1 MEEAYLQIAG
11 IVRESIV
18 DGPGIR
24 FTVFCQGC
32 PHHCPGCH
40 NPQTHPFD
48 GGQQAGVSRL
58 VEEIRKNPLLQG
70 VTFSGGEPF
79 CQAGAFAALADEVH
93 AAREGRLLLLR
104 LDAGRTLAE
113 SGNRTGCGR
122 AASEDRLSRRR
133 AVCAQQAGFDPAV
146 PRQPQPAG
154 IRHEKEPGGRQ
165 SRAGGDMTTGAGIIV
180 PAPVR
185 LSKNKFSKNARIG
198 SGVKVAKKRA
208 KIRSLG
214 SSPF

>member
-48 GGQQAGVSRL
+48 GGQRASVSRL

-79 CQAGAFAALADEVH
+79 CQPGAFAALADEVH
-93 AAREGRLLLLR
+93 ALGKDVFCYSGWTLEELWQKAETEPDVGELLQKIDYLVDGRFVLSERDLTLR
-104 LDAGRTLAE
+104 FRGSRNQRVLDMKKSRAAGKAVLAE
-113 SGNRTGCGR
+113 
-122 AASEDRLSRRR
+122 
-133 AVCAQQAGFDPAV
+133 
-146 PRQPQPAG
+146 
-154 IRHEKEPGGRQ
+154 I
-165 SRAGGDMTTGAGIIV
+165 
-180 PAPVR
+180 
-185 LSKNKFSKNARIG
+185 
-198 SGVKVAKKRA
+198 
-208 KIRSLG
+208 
-214 SSPF
+214 